1 MRNKDLSYRTGVPI
15 LVGAI
20 VGAIVTSGAYLIT
33 APLAQAAT
41 LFSND
46 GVQFDEDTTLEFN
59 FKESHGVYK
68 STFGVIDLNTKER
81 FPLIKETKSSDVF
94 QPVTRPSDRK
104 RNIGDKNDFLGTPG
118 NAVPNP
124 TAKFNFKANTRYSF
138 FLDSAYEERPVGTAY
153 STNLMNPGGV
163 QQAKFDTDPANLC
176 NGGSTIAWDDTG
188 AVLVK
193 TPEQQDTDFDDV
205 YIEATNGVCAVGGG
219 AAPAAVGGGMPPVVA
234 GGGPGFIPYL
244 PLAGLAAL
252 PFVLGGEGDN
262 TSTPLPPVLDTVT
275 PPGAEG
281 TLTPSGAEGTLT
293 LPGPGGTVTLPG
305 AEGTV
310 VQPNAKAVPE
320 PSTTIGSLALIGGFL
335 LRRKFKKI

>member
-1 MRNKDLSYRTGVPI
+1 MRNKNLSHRSGVPI
-15 LVGAI
+15 FVGAI
-20 VGAIVTSGAYLIT
+20 VGVVVTSGAYLIT
-33 APLAQAAT
+33 VPLAQAAT
-41 LFSND
+41 LFGND

-68 STFGVIDLNTKER
+68 STFGVIDLNTKQR
-81 FPLIKETKSSDVF
+81 FPLIKETKSSDSP
-94 QPVTRPSDRK
+94 QPVTRPSERK

-138 FLDSAYEERPVGTAY
+138 FLDSTYEDRPVGTAY
-153 STNLMNPGGV
+153 STNLMNPGGA

-188 AVLVK
+188 AVLVR

-205 YIEATNGVCAVGGG
+205 YVEATNGVCAVGG
-219 AAPAAVGGGMPPVVA
+219 AAPAAVGGGVPPVVA

-252 PFVLGGEGDN
+252 PFVLGGDGDN
-262 TSTPLPPVLDTVT
+262 TSAPLPPLVSTVT
-275 PPGAEG
+275 
-281 TLTPSGAEGTLT
+281 S
-293 LPGPGGTVTLPG
+293 PGPGSTATPG
-305 AEGTV
+305 PGGTV

-320 PSTTIGSLALIGGFL
+320 PSTTIASLALIGGFL
-335 LRRKFKKI
+335 LRRKFKKA